1 MSRPGDDWTC
11 CPLCGGPL
19 ARVERGGTP
28 RPSCAACDFVFF
40 LNPGVGAAV
49 VIRDRNG
56 RVLLVERAAGH
67 FGAGRWCFPCGYVEW
82 GEDVR
87 AAAARE
93 AREEAGIRVAIGDVL
108 QVASN
113 FHEPAKPTIGVWF
126 RATLV
131 DAAAM
136 PVAGDDAVAVG
147 WFDPR
152 RPPPLAFP
160 TDAALIA
167 RLAARRRVSGAS
179 RSARRRRRDRRRP
192 AR

>member
-1 MSRPGDDWTC
+1 MQ
-11 CPLCGGPL
+11 
-19 ARVERGGTP
+19 RG
-28 RPSCAACDFVFF
+28 
-40 LNPGVGAAV
+40 
-49 VIRDRNG
+49 
-56 RVLLVERAAGH
+56 AGH
-67 FGAGRWCFPCGYVEW
+67 FGAGAWCIPCGYVEW

>member
-1 MSRPGDDWTC
+1 
-11 CPLCGGPL
+11 
-19 ARVERGGTP
+19 
-28 RPSCAACDFVFF
+28 ACRF
-40 LNPGVGAAV
+40 LSFANPGVGAAAV
-49 VIRDRNG
+49 VRDRAG
-56 RVLLVERAAGH
+56 RILLVQRGAGH
-67 FGAGRWCFPCGYVEW
+67 FGAGAWCIPCGYVEW

-136 PVAGDDAVAVG
+136 PGASARSTSVKPLCVPPTIFTRNAGGASAAKNGAATVSKGTVRSADPPITTTARRGGTPASRIASTAVA
-147 WFDPR
+147 
-152 RPPPLAFP
+152 
-160 TDAALIA
+160 
-167 RLAARRRVSGAS
+167 SGAS
-179 RSARRRRRDRRRP
+179 PTTAANPASA
-192 AR
+192 